1 MENILSVNLETQT
14 SPKIT
19 EAIGKNWIEFGT
31 DDYRNR
37 YPQFLIDL
45 YYNSSTHAAIINATS
60 DMIAGDSIVIDEDS
74 DSLETYVGLSKFI
87 NACNSKESLH
97 DVVKKL
103 AFDFK
108 LHGAYAIN
116 LIWNKE
122 RTGIAEIYHVPVEKV
137 RVGKPNDL
145 GVVECYYISSDWE
158 NLRKNP
164 ARKVEAFNTNDRTS
178 PSQLIYTGNYSPN
191 MELYYTPDYVAAC
204 NWALI
209 DQKVS
214 EFHLSNICN
223 GFSGSYFI
231 SFANGVPSM
240 EERIQIEHSL
250 AKKFTGAAAS
260 GKFVLTFS
268 DDKNRTP
275 EITPIAVSNADK
287 QYLALQELLV
297 QNILTG
303 HRVTSPMLMGI
314 KNDTGLGNNADELNS
329 AFEVYLNSV
338 VMPYQKHI
346 LKCIQ
351 KILVINNINLP
362 IKFVQNKPVTS
373 KFTLEDMKEVMTTDE
388 IREELGLKPLEE
400 QTTLAKV
407 GSMITDG
414 IELPLYDT
422 VEEAEAKALA
432 IGCKGHHEHTQD
444 GKTYYMPCESH
455 DDIISLSEC
464 TECKEE
470 FISPNPCW
478 EGYEPYGTKIKDGKR
493 VPNCIPIQNKT
504 ELDKW
509 LYEYGE
515 VIGDDY
521 ELVDE
526 EDVADEHEDFDF
538 ESTLNE
544 LHRVE
549 FNVGTGRSFPNASD
563 EQDGIDKDFNLYK
576 VRYQYAEQYSSKNT
590 RDFCS
595 KMMQASRNGKVY
607 RKKDILALDSE
618 KVNKGWGPGGSPN
631 SYSIW
636 KFKGGG
642 NCGHWW
648 RRRIYF
654 YKLGINTG
662 TKIQDATDVISTAK
676 ARSQG
681 FYPEPNDPLVAEAP
695 KNMPKSGFVNKEG
708 Y

>member
-14 SPKIT
+14 SPKVV
-19 EAIGKNWIEFGT
+19 EAVGKNWIEFGT

-60 DMIAGDSIVIDEDS
+60 DMIAGEEIVIDEDP
-74 DSLETYVGLSKFI
+74 DSLDTYVGLTKFI
-87 NACNSKESLH
+87 HSCNSKESLH

-108 LHGAYAIN
+108 LHGGYAIN
-116 LIWNKE
+116 LIWNQE
-122 RTGIAEIYHVPVEKV
+122 RTGIAEIYHVPVEKI
-137 RVGKPNDL
+137 RCGKPNDL
-145 GVVECYYISSDWE
+145 GNVESYWISSDWG
-158 NLRKNP
+158 NIRKNP
-164 ARKVEAFNTNDRTS
+164 PREVPAFNSNDRTS
-178 PSQLIYTGNYSPN
+178 PSQIIYTGNYSPN
-191 MELYYTPDYVAAC
+191 MELYYTPDYVASC

-287 QYLALQELLV
+287 QYFALQELLV

-338 VMPYQKHI
+338 IKPYQKHI
-346 LKCIQ
+346 LKCIE
-351 KILVINNINLP
+351 KILIINNINLP
-362 IKFVQNKPVTS
+362 LQFVQNKPLTS

-388 IREELGLKPLEE
+388 IREELGLKPLEAGQE
-400 QTTLAKV
+400 QEFAKV

-414 IELPLYDT
+414 KELPLYDT
-422 VEEAEAKALA
+422 IEEAEAEALR
-432 IGCKGHHEHTQD
+432 IGCKGYHEHTQD

-455 DDIISLSEC
+455 
-464 TECKEE
+464 EE
-470 FISPNPCW
+470 TTALEMWI
-478 EGYEPYGTKIKDGKR
+478 
-493 VPNCIPIQNKT
+493 
-504 ELDKW
+504 DKH
-509 LYEYGE
+509 GE
-515 VIGDDY
+515 VVGDDY
-521 ELVDE
+521 ELIHE
-526 EDVADEHEDFDF
+526 EDVEDEHEDFDY

-544 LHRVE
+544 LHKVE
-549 FNVGTGRSFPNASD
+549 LGVGRSYPNATD
-563 EQDGIDKDFNLYK
+563 EQDGIDKSYNLYK
-576 VRYQYAEQYSSKNT
+576 VRYEYAEQYSSNNT
-590 RDFCS
+590 RSFCNQ
-595 KMMQASRNGKVY
+595 MMSASRAGKVY
-607 RKKDILALDSE
+607 RKKDIVAMGTSTPP
-618 KVNKGWGPGGSPN
+618 VNPGWGLNGASH
-631 SYSIW
+631 YSVW
-636 KFKGGG
+636 HFKGGG

-648 RRRIYF
+648 RRKIYF
-654 YKLGINTG
+654 YKLGVSTG
-662 TKIQDATDVISTAK
+662 TDISDATSIISTAK

-681 FYPEPNDPLVAEAP
+681 FYPESNDARVATAP
-695 KNMPKSGFVNKEG
+695 KNMPKNGFVNKEG